1 MHETEQVCSRGLFL
15 CVQEVGKV
23 GPFECSFVEVTSRL
37 EPAMT
42 YVRLCEHWHVEKE
55 SGVLV
60 KLVTRSTVRIWSPKP
75 QEKNESEECML
86 NQ

>member
-23 GPFECSFVEVTSRL
+23 GPFECCFVEVTSRL

-60 KLVTRSTVRIWSPKP
+60 KLVTQHSADMVAEASG
-75 QEKNESEECML
+75 EERE
-86 NQ
+86 